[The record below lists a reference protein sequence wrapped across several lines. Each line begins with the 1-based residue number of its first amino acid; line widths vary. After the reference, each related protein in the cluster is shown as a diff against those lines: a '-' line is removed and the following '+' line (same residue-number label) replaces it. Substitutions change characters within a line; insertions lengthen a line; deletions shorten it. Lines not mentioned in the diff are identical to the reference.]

1 MWTPGEVRNGAKQR
15 GPPGMQETVL
25 KEELPAE
32 HPTETWTPGEVYQGS
47 GKAVGGRPC
56 ERSMATWTTGEVR
69 NGAKVQGRQ
78 LVDGNV
84 DSRGV
89 RNGAKEVG
97 GWVVGG
103 RWHWQN
109 LAEAPQASEGEDELE
124 EEEGADRGAGAG
136 KPAVPAIEALIPTPV
151 VGKENTALTMDTE
164 ETTPQLGKRKRPAE
178 DKGEGRE
185 LVDGAAD
192 NVLATRRAR
201 RTESE
206 AAWQKCEVLWCSW
219 NVERKNREKKQIDK
233 FEVGGRDGG
242 RGRRGDVREW
252 RCDVRD
258 VLLMGDVMGRGF
270 DGSAAAIIVG
280 GDDGGGDRR

>member
-1 MWTPGEVRNGAKQR
+1 MSLE
-15 GPPGMQETVL
+15 
-25 KEELPAE
+25 
-32 HPTETWTPGEVYQGS
+32 
-47 GKAVGGRPC
+47 
-56 ERSMATWTTGEVR
+56 
-69 NGAKVQGRQ
+69 
-78 LVDGNV
+78 
-84 DSRGV
+84 
-89 RNGAKEVG
+89 
-97 GWVVGG
+97 
-103 RWHWQN
+103 
-109 LAEAPQASEGEDELE
+109 E

-136 KPAVPAIEALIPTPV
+136 KPAVPAIEALVPTPV
-151 VGKENTALTMDTE
+151 VRKENTALTMDTE

-206 AAWQKCEVLWCSW
+206 AVWQKREVLWCSW
-219 NVERKNREKKQIDK
+219 VNGRGKKRRSSIHRTSKEKIEKKKIDK

-270 DGSAAAIIVG
+270 DGSAPTRDGSAAAIIVG

>member
-1 MWTPGEVRNGAKQR
+1 MSLE
-15 GPPGMQETVL
+15 
-25 KEELPAE
+25 
-32 HPTETWTPGEVYQGS
+32 
-47 GKAVGGRPC
+47 
-56 ERSMATWTTGEVR
+56 
-69 NGAKVQGRQ
+69 
-78 LVDGNV
+78 
-84 DSRGV
+84 
-89 RNGAKEVG
+89 
-97 GWVVGG
+97 
-103 RWHWQN
+103 
-109 LAEAPQASEGEDELE
+109 E

-136 KPAVPAIEALIPTPV
+136 KPAVPAIEALVPTPV
-151 VGKENTALTMDTE
+151 VRKENTALTMDTE

-206 AAWQKCEVLWCSW
+206 AVWQKREVLWCSW
-219 NVERKNREKKQIDK
+219 LKITCSEAVRHVVQTEKIEKKKIDK

-270 DGSAAAIIVG
+270 DGSAPTRDGSAAAIIVG